1 MKQRNYV
8 AKHMNT
14 YNRPSVE
21 LDKRNKHLDDAYEKE
36 MGEEVETIFD
46 SSIMSACTHIT
57 FTRGETHE

>member
-1 MKQRNYV
+1 MRQRNYV

-36 MGEEVETIFD
+36 MGEEVDTIFD
-46 SSIMSACTHIT
+46 SSMMVGMKHIT
-57 FTRGETHE
+57 IVRRK